1 MIIEIL
7 KPYKKWHAGA
17 KVDVTSELGA
27 QLCLLGYAKLAS
39 DQTRFD
45 IQPKEEAQP
54 EEPQN
59 ITINNYYVVDD
70 EANGD
75 DSKPK
80 SKGKKIEKKNL

>member
-7 KPYKKWHAGA
+7 KPYKKWDAGA

-27 QLCLLGYAKLAS
+27 QLCLLGIAKLAS

-45 IQPKEEAQP
+45 YQPKEEAQP

-70 EANGD
+70 EGD
-75 DSKPK
+75 VDDTKPK
-80 SKGKKIEKKNL
+80 GKGKKTEKTNL

>member
-27 QLCLLGYAKLAS
+27 QLCLLGIAKLAS

-45 IQPKEEAQP
+45 YQPKEDSQP

-59 ITINNYYVVDD
+59 ITINNYYVIDD

-75 DSKPK
+75 VEQPKAK
-80 SKGKKIEKKNL
+80 SKKTEKKNL